1 MGMQHTNDCHWQRQ
15 QLTGD
20 TRRIGRRRKGTLQE
34 FKDSSTAIYFSSSC
48 ALVSFSTTICP
59 RVLLSFIVV
68 VVYAVLLL
76 FFCCCCCGSVVAV
89 LWSFECTVLWLF
101 AYVLNNFFALVLF
114 LVFCLRMVFLCV
126 CLFLVDLPPLCG
138 RTVCRSCRRTDVR
151 YTVFE
156 FDWPRGTVVIIVG
169 WCCWVLQAR
178 LLYSWVWPPFV
189 LWVTTKCHLNINY
202 VGFVCGVSSVR
213 VCFSLALFLWLY
225 FFFVI
230 CWGDVQTTQKVV
242 HLPYVGIFRF
252 LFSISHSS
260 LSSKHTNIFDYKFA
274 LNGFLLHILTQ
285 FIMVI
290 EYSCANELITEWGSL
305 CNCSHPSW
313 HPRAFG
319 AGDRSRAH
327 GSRTKTIFIGCQ
339 RKISHS
345 FSRWL

>member
-126 CLFLVDLPPLCG
+126 CLFLG
-138 RTVCRSCRRTDVR
+138 GSA
-151 YTVFE
+151 FAI
-156 FDWPRGTVVIIVG
+156 WPNGVQK
-169 WCCWVLQAR
+169 LQANGCS
-178 LLYSWVWPPFV
+178 LYRFRVW
-189 LWVTTKCHLNINY
+189 
-202 VGFVCGVSSVR
+202 
-213 VCFSLALFLWLY
+213 LA
-225 FFFVI
+225 
-230 CWGDVQTTQKVV
+230 
-242 HLPYVGIFRF
+242 
-252 LFSISHSS
+252 
-260 LSSKHTNIFDYKFA
+260 
-274 LNGFLLHILTQ
+274 
-285 FIMVI
+285 
-290 EYSCANELITEWGSL
+290 
-305 CNCSHPSW
+305 SW
-313 HPRAFG
+313 HRCYYCWLMLLG
-319 AGDRSRAH
+319 ATSKIAIQLGLAPFCFMGDH
-327 GSRTKTIFIGCQ
+327 
-339 RKISHS
+339 
-345 FSRWL
+345 